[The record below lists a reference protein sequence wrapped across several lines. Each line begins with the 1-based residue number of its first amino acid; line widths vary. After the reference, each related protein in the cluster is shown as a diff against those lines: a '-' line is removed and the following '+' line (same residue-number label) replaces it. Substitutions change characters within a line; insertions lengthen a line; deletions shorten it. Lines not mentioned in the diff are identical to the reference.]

1 MKELRKKIRID
12 IISFLVGVF
21 ISCMGLASLF
31 FFLGNRST
39 VPVLDR
45 DTKADIR
52 AGSLVIRWEFEKK
65 PAMADEKYKG
75 KIVDLGG
82 ELASYDNDSAEH
94 PYLMLS
100 GQIKCY
106 FDGAQEGFE
115 KLPLEQYV
123 TVRGICAGNIHGTIV
138 LEHCCLL
145 TPSRY

>member
-12 IISFLVGVF
+12 IVSFLVGVL
-21 ISCMGLASLF
+21 ISCAVLASLYF
-31 FFLGNRST
+31 SLGNQGAKPLINRNSE
-39 VPVLDR
+39 
-45 DTKADIR
+45 ADIR
-52 AGSLVIRWEFEKK
+52 AGSAVIRWEFEKK
-65 PAMADEKYKG
+65 PAMADEKYKS

-106 FDGAQEGFE
+106 FDGAQEGFD
-115 KLPLEQYV
+115 KLSIEQYV
-123 TVRGICAGNIHGTIV
+123 TVKGICAGNIHGTIV
-138 LEHCCLL
+138 LEHCYLL